1 MADFGSWPED
11 VRTKITAHM
20 MEGNYKETR
29 LELHNKFFADADKNA
44 DGMLDKDEFRA
55 YQEMW
60 HAHMKS
66 KFGDNV
72 PFNEEIAAEAFDIN
86 RVSGKDGITQ
96 EDF

>member
-1 MADFGSWPED
+1 MAHL
-11 VRTKITAHM
+11 RTKVMANM
-20 MEGNYKETR
+20 MEGGYKEKR
-29 LELHNKFFADADKNA
+29 MELHLKFFADADKNA

-60 HAHMKS
+60 HAHMKAQ
-66 KFGDNV
+66 FGDNM

-86 RVSGKDGITQ
+86 RVSGKDGITH